1 MSGRVFLLFVILNVV
16 AGVVFLSDCGP
27 GFPLD
32 DTWVH
37 MVYARALGHGEGFAY
52 NPGQLETGIS
62 APLWTTLLAVP
73 VAIADLLGQRPDLL
87 VRLFSGLTGLAMAV
101 VAWRLA
107 SPSGR
112 WPATCAALA
121 MTFDPLL
128 VFERYSGMEQPLF
141 GLITLLL
148 VDAMLSKRAASAGLL
163 SGLLI
168 LTRPEGLL
176 FAAIAGLWMLRQRQ
190 PILPFIG
197 RVALCVAPWLL
208 YCQVV
213 ADSPLPATVVN
224 KAAFVPHWQPL
235 WRALSALFAETGWGW
250 ALPLTAAMGLYV
262 LEGGRRNL
270 GRLPLALG
278 LILLPAV
285 LLSRSIETYGAP
297 PQVPYY
303 WARYAFL
310 AWPLVL
316 FVASVGVASMV
327 RTAYAGTRCQPVFA
341 ALLIGPALV
350 MAVLG
355 RDLPAQGVRLSR
367 SFAAQCSDVETL
379 NVSSALWVAEN
390 LPADA
395 LVLSH
400 DAGALRFFGQ
410 HRVLEIWGNHNTTLR
425 HILDQQGGVGVGE
438 WIQSQ
443 DPDALVVFPTLFAR
457 NHAPDEWKQLFTM
470 LPTQEYDALYA
481 QADDYASLLGLT
493 RRVARFHVDEPTV
506 VPSPL
511 HSDMVVFVRP

>member
-1 MSGRVFLLFVILNVV
+1 MSGRVFLLFIVLNVA
-16 AGVVFLSDCGP
+16 AGVVFLSDSGP

-37 MVYARALGHGEGFAY
+37 MVYARALGLGQGFAY

-73 VAIADLLGQRPDLL
+73 VALADFLNQRPDLA
-87 VRLFSGLTGLAMAV
+87 VRIFSGLVGLAMAV

-121 MTFDPLL
+121 MTFDPLML
-128 VFERYSGMEQPLF
+128 FERYSGMEQPLF
-141 GLITLLL
+141 GLLTLLL
-148 VDAMLSKRAASAGLL
+148 LDAMLSERPARAGLL
-163 SGLLI
+163 SGLLV

-176 FAAIAGLWMLRQRQ
+176 FAAIAGLWMVRHRL
-190 PILPFIG
+190 PILPFLG
-197 RVALCVAPWLL
+197 RVVLCVAPWVL

-213 ADSPLPATVVN
+213 ADSPLPSTVVN
-224 KAAFVPHWQPL
+224 KAVFVPHWQPI

-250 ALPLTAAMGLYV
+250 ALPLTAAVGLYV

-270 GRLPLALG
+270 GRLALAMG
-278 LILLPAV
+278 FVLLPAV
-285 LLSRSIETYGAP
+285 LLTRVIETHGEP

-303 WARYAFL
+303 WARYALL
-310 AWPLVL
+310 AWPLIL

-327 RTAYAGTRCQPVFA
+327 RTAYAGTRCQPLFA
-341 ALLIGPALV
+341 ALLIGPGLV
-350 MAVLG
+350 MAFLG
-355 RDLPAQGVRLSR
+355 RQLPAQAEHLAGQ
-367 SFAAQCSDVETL
+367 FAAQCSDVETL

-395 LVLSH
+395 VLLTH
-400 DAGALRFFGQ
+400 DAGALRFFGK
-410 HRVLEIWGNHNTTLR
+410 HRVIDIWGNHNTTLR
-425 HILDQQGGVGVGE
+425 HILDRQGGAGVAA
-438 WIQSQ
+438 WLKSQ
-443 DPDALVVFPTLFAR
+443 DPDALVVFPMLFAR
-457 NHAPDEWKQLFTM
+457 NHAPEWKQLYTT
-470 LPTQEYDALYA
+470 LPAQEYNALYA

-493 RRVARFHVDEPTV
+493 RRAQQFHVEDPAV

-511 HSDMVVFVRP
+511 HGDMVVFVRP